1 VCVYAGVCV
10 CVCVPVCVTK
20 SLMPSSQEGVELQRV
35 AKPIVIKFRSTVL
48 VLGPAE
54 VKLIEGQLFVAQ
66 LQTLSIDTLLHN

>member
-1 VCVYAGVCV
+1 
-10 CVCVPVCVTK
+10 
-20 SLMPSSQEGVELQRV
+20 MPSSQEGVELQRV